1 MIFDTDQPQAQA
13 NYIDVNESLTQEN
26 RRLLKESRLKS
37 KEKNI
42 KTNTTLIMIKFAP
55 VRLTSVK

>member
-1 MIFDTDQPQAQA
+1 MIFDTGQPQAQA
-13 NYIDVNESLTQEN
+13 NYFDLNESLTQEN

-55 VRLTSVK
+55 VRLTPVK

>member
-55 VRLTSVK
+55 VRLTPAK

>member
-1 MIFDTDQPQAQA
+1 MIFDTGQPQAQA

-42 KTNTTLIMIKFAP
+42 KINATLIMMKFAP
-55 VRLTSVK
+55 VRLTPVK